1 MLRKFNEYHSV
12 KWLMNNDDNF
22 NMMIMDDYDY
32 ISLWKEF
39 ASENDEYNVYEFYDM
54 DDFIKMINKKS
65 TIIKELLKYDFNLNT
80 DDFYVV
86 IKKQEKTISS
96 NNLENSLK
104 ELEPLNYKTILMEF
118 KKFVYEKYNE
128 KK

>member
-1 MLRKFNEYHSV
+1 
-12 KWLMNNDDNF
+12 MNNDDNF

-104 ELEPLNYKTILMEF
+104 ELEPLNYRTILMEF

-128 KK
+128 KE

>member
-104 ELEPLNYKTILMEF
+104 ELEPLNYRTILMEF

-128 KK
+128 KE